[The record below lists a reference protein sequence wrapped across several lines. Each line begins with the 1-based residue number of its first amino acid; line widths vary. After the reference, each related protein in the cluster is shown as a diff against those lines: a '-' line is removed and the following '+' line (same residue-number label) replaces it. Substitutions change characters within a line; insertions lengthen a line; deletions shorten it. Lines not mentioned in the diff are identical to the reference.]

1 MNLRSR
7 APLHHPGIQLAP
19 LVDVLLLLLIF
30 FLLTW
35 NAARNENELD
45 VKVPKASA
53 AREKSAP
60 IGDVVVN
67 VKADG
72 NVVVNRRTLTGPEL
86 TDLLKGLVQLN
97 AEQAVVIR
105 GDEAGAYKN
114 IIGVLNICTQ
124 AGITN
129 SGSQRAPFWPSTR
142 PRFGV
147 PNRCS
152 LPSPVPSRLTNSTHF
167 PRGLRQINRAKPLR
181 RKPKPLIAVRSITQ
195 TLCSTA
201 SSTISPSRNTKNI
214 STIIRAVPVART
226 LIFHWVNVFEIFIA
240 PPMRGPAF
248 RKS

>member
-1 MNLRSR
+1 MNLRSH

-53 AREKSAP
+53 AKEKTSP

-72 NVVVNRRTLTGPEL
+72 NVVVNRRTLSAAEL
-86 TDLLKGLVQLN
+86 SELLKSLVQLN

-105 GDEAGAYKN
+105 GDEAGAYRN
-114 IIGVLNICTQ
+114 VVGFLNICSE

-129 SGSQRAPFWPSTR
+129 VAFAT
-142 PRFGV
+142 
-147 PNRCS
+147 
-152 LPSPVPSRLTNSTHF
+152 
-167 PRGLRQINRAKPLR
+167 AK
-181 RKPKPLIAVRSITQ
+181 
-195 TLCSTA
+195 
-201 SSTISPSRNTKNI
+201 
-214 STIIRAVPVART
+214 
-226 LIFHWVNVFEIFIA
+226 
-240 PPMRGPAF
+240 
-248 RKS
+248 